1 MNCSVRAAAG
11 LLLCAAVS
19 VSVPDLAKAQ
29 QVPSVRRVQVLGKQN
44 PVEIEIEGSDR
55 LIPQARVLTHPDR
68 LVVDFANAVPGA
80 QLRNQNLN
88 RGEVKSV
95 RTGLFSSKPP
105 VTRVVF
111 DLNGPQQYQLFPAGR
126 TVIIKLGSAGAQG
139 QGQGQGAH
147 LVTSSPSGAKLVTSS
162 YTVQSVQI
170 TPPDIP
176 PLVVSFERG
185 LLTVNSNKASLS
197 EVLFAIHQRTG
208 ADIAIPAGAEQEKVV
223 AEIGPASAPEVLS
236 RLLNG
241 SKFNFLILSSASD
254 PATLDRVILSARPEG
269 PAPAYRPQAQTQAQT
284 QPEEDAESEASGKVA
299 PPPAPAPAAPNLGTS
314 QAPAGAPETKP
325 PAENES
331 PD

>member
-1 MNCSVRAAAG
+1 MNRSVRAAAVF
-11 LLLCAAVS
+11 LVWAAVY
-19 VSVPDLAKAQ
+19 VSVPVAGRAQ
-29 QVPSVRRVQVLGKQN
+29 DVPSVRRVQVLGKQN

-55 LIPQARVLTHPDR
+55 LVPQTQVLTHPDR

-80 QLRNQNLN
+80 QLRNQTLN

-95 RTGLFSSKPP
+95 RAGLFTSKPP
-105 VTRVVF
+105 VTRIVF
-111 DLNGPQQYQLFPAGR
+111 DLSSPQAYQVFPSGR
-126 TVIIKLGSAGAQG
+126 TVIIKLGNGG
-139 QGQGQGAH
+139 PQGAH

-170 TPPDIP
+170 TPPPAPP
-176 PLVVSFERG
+176 PLLVSFQG
-185 LLTVNSNKASLS
+185 GMLTITSNKANLS

-269 PAPAYRPQAQTQAQT
+269 PAPAYRPQPQAQT
-284 QPEEDAESEASGKVA
+284 DDDAEAETPVKA
-299 PPPAPAPAAPNLGTS
+299 PPPAAPAPANPNLGTER
-314 QAPAGAPETKP
+314 QAPGAAPETKAP
-325 PAENES
+325 QGNEV